1 MDNSVIIN
9 KNNFKKS
16 ADTILFDIPSAENK
30 EQGFLVWFDGEFKAY
45 QNQCRHMDVCLDWQP
60 NEFFDE
66 DKKFI
71 VCATHG
77 AVYLPSTGECISG
90 PCKGKSSIELK
101 VLEKKNEVVV
111 FLD

>member
-45 QNQCRHMDVCLDWQP
+45 LNQCRHMDVCLDWQP

-66 DKKFI
+66 DNKFI

-77 AVYLPSTGECISG
+77 ALYQPQSGVCIAG
-90 PCKGKSSIELK
+90 PCNGKNLIAMPYEIT
-101 VLEKKNEVVV
+101 NDFIVVTV
-111 FLD
+111 

>member
-45 QNQCRHMDVCLDWQP
+45 LNQCRHMDVCLDWQP
-60 NEFFDE
+60 NNFLMRIKNLLFAQLMEQFTCHPQANVSLDRVKE
-66 DKKFI
+66 
-71 VCATHG
+71 
-77 AVYLPSTGECISG
+77 
-90 PCKGKSSIELK
+90 K
-101 VLEKKNEVVV
+101 V
-111 FLD
+111 

>member
-30 EQGFLVWFDGEFKAY
+30 EQGFLVWFHGEFKAY
-45 QNQCRHMDVCLDWQP
+45 LNQCRHMDVCLDWQP

-77 AVYLPSTGECISG
+77 AVYSPSTGECISG
-90 PCKGKSSIELK
+90 PCKGKSLIQLK
-101 VLEKKNEVVV
+101 VLERKNEVVV